1 MIPRGA
7 IFERDLL
14 QDGSGSVIDWWEQR
28 RPWFN
33 LVVGCT
39 GIITCVL
46 MVLCGFLSEPLVGEA
61 IGLPDPVFA
70 GFFGVV
76 AYAIAANICY
86 TAGWVAEVMI
96 SRSQKRSA
104 TAFGLKAFR
113 YGLRFSVVVTFLPAL
128 LCWALFLFLLA
139 TGQKNSMPGS

>member
-1 MIPRGA
+1 MIPRSL
-7 IFERDLL
+7 IFQRDLL
-14 QDGSGSVIDWWEQR
+14 EDDPGSVIEWWERR

-39 GIITCVL
+39 GMITCVL
-46 MVLCGFLSEPLVGEA
+46 MVLCGFISEPVVGEA
-61 IGLPDPVFA
+61 IGLPDGA
-70 GFFGVV
+70 LFGLIGIVV
-76 AYAIAANICY
+76 YAIAANICY
-86 TAGWVAEVMI
+86 TAGWATEVVI
-96 SRSQKRSA
+96 SRSQKQSA

-128 LCWALFLFLLA
+128 LCWALLLYLLA

>member
-1 MIPRGA
+1 MIPRSA

-14 QDGSGSVIDWWEQR
+14 QDDSGSVIEWWERR

-33 LVVGCT
+33 VVVGCA
-39 GIITCVL
+39 GIITSVL

-86 TAGWVAEVMI
+86 TAGWVTELMI

-104 TAFGLKAFR
+104 TALGLKAFR

-128 LCWALFLFLLA
+128 LCWALFLYLLA
-139 TGQKNSMPGS
+139 SGQKNSMPGS